1 MPSPIP
7 GTVVQAETP
16 SWAALEAAVGV
27 VVAPGFMW
35 MFEIRLADG
44 TRVDAYKHVASRR
57 YLHLTEDAR
66 ALIYRGECGYV
77 QTHLGQAVAEMLR
90 GTAVSG
96 QPISAS
102 TFVVADGQAGGGR

>member
-16 SWAALEAAVGV
+16 SWAALEAAVGAV
-27 VVAPGFMW
+27 LAPGFMW

-57 YLHLTEDAR
+57 YLYLGEDVR
-66 ALIYRGECGYV
+66 ALIYRGESGYV
-77 QTHLGQAVAEMLR
+77 QADLERAVAEVLR
-90 GTAVSG
+90 GTDLCG
-96 QPISAS
+96 QFSMPALPRR
-102 TFVVADGQAGGGR
+102 AA

>member
-1 MPSPIP
+1 MPKPIP

-27 VVAPGFMW
+27 VLAPGFMW

-57 YLHLTEDAR
+57 YLYLGEDAR
-66 ALIYRGECGYV
+66 ALTYRGECGYV
-77 QTHLGQAVAEMLR
+77 RTDLEQAVAEVLR
-90 GTAVSG
+90 GTDVCG
-96 QPISAS
+96 QRSTSA
-102 TFVVADGQAGGGR
+102 GRRRAA